1 MQSAQSVASSHAVP
15 TRIDVEVFSS
25 IPEMFERS
33 VAAFRER
40 VAYVNMGRS
49 LTYDDLGAKARDFA
63 AFLQGHLGLPKGTRV
78 ALMMPNLLQY
88 PVALFGTLRAGCI
101 VVNCNPLYSAR
112 ELEHQLADS
121 GAEVVVVLEN
131 FAHVVAEVVGRTG
144 VKTVVVTRVGD
155 LLGAA
160 KGALANFMV
169 KRVKKMVRPWHIPG
183 HVPFARALA
192 HGARHASEMPE
203 LERDDLAFLQYTG
216 GTTGS
221 PKGAMLTHGNVMA
234 NMLQGHAWL
243 EPVLRDTKE
252 TILTALPLYH
262 IFALTANCL
271 TFLKIGATN
280 VLVTNPRDI
289 SGLVKTLRKY
299 RFTTVTGV
307 NTLFNAL
314 LHHPKFSEIDFSALR
329 ISLGGGMAV
338 QSAVAAKWKAV
349 TGRPLIE
356 AYGMTE
362 ASPCVTMNPLDAREF
377 NGSIGL
383 PFPNTEVVI
392 RDEDGRDVP
401 LGEPGELCVRGP
413 QVMRGYWNNPEET
426 RAAMTHDGFLKT
438 GDIARVDAAG
448 YYYIVDRKK
457 DMINV
462 SGFNVFPTEIE
473 EVLADHPGILEAGA
487 ISVPD
492 EHSGEKVKVV
502 VVRKDPT
509 LDAES
514 VVEHCRR
521 NLAAYKV
528 PRVVE
533 FRTELPKTNIGKIL
547 RRALR

>member
-1 MQSAQSVASSHAVP
+1 MQSAQSVAASHAVP

-192 HGARHASEMPE
+192 HGARHAPEMPE
-203 LERDDLAFLQYTG
+203 LARDDLAFLQYTG

-243 EPVLRDTKE
+243 EPVLRDTRE

-299 RFTTVTGV
+299 RFTTLTGV

-314 LHHPKFSEIDFSALR
+314 LHHPKFSEIDFSSLR

-401 LGEPGELCVRGP
+401 MGEPGELCVRGP

-473 EVLADHPGILEAGA
+473 DVLAEHPGILEAGA

-502 VVRKDPT
+502 VVKKDPA
-509 LDAES
+509 LDVES

-528 PRVVE
+528 PRIVE

>member
-169 KRVKKMVRPWHIPG
+169 KRVKKMVRPWDIPG

-392 RDEDGRDVP
+392 RDEEGRDVP
-401 LGEPGELCVRGP
+401 MGEPGELCVRGP

>member
-1 MQSAQSVASSHAVP
+1 MQSAQSVAASHAVP

-49 LTYDDLGAKARDFA
+49 LTYADLGAKVRDFA
-63 AFLQGHLGLPKGTRV
+63 AFLQGHLGLAKGTRV

-101 VVNCNPLYSAR
+101 VVNCNPLYSPR

-131 FAHVVAEVVGRTG
+131 FAHVVADVVGRTG

-155 LLGAA
+155 LLGGV

-183 HVPFARALA
+183 HVPFTRALA
-192 HGARHASEMPE
+192 DGARHAPEMPE
-203 LERDDLAFLQYTG
+203 LARDDLAFLQYTG

-234 NMLQGHAWL
+234 NMLQGYAWL
-243 EPVLRDTKE
+243 EPVLRDTRE

-299 RFTTVTGV
+299 RFTTLTGV

-314 LHHPKFSEIDFSALR
+314 LHHPKFSKIDFSSLR

-392 RDEDGRDVP
+392 RDEEGRDVP
-401 LGEPGELCVRGP
+401 MGEPGELCVRGP

-502 VVRKDPT
+502 VVRKDPE

-528 PRVVE
+528 PRIVE